1 MYEFCTYFD
10 RNYLYKGLTMCRSVI
25 KHLPDSRLWILC
37 FDDTT
42 YDIMAKLELPNV
54 KLIHY
59 SDFEDDDLL
68 KAKSN
73 RSLVEYYWTCTPA
86 LPLYLLNKFPEMEC
100 ITYLD
105 ADLFFFD
112 NPSVA
117 FQEFGDA
124 SIFLTEHNYSRNP
137 ERNILRNGRF
147 NVQFLIFRNNVT
159 GRGAL
164 EWWQQRCLEWCYI
177 RREDG
182 KLGDQKYLDDWTERF
197 RDVRVSNNKG
207 IGCAPWNIN
216 KYVITNRNDKLYVD
230 EDILLFYHFQNFII
244 LKPGRYRLTHEKLP
258 DVAKHLIY
266 SVYIDEIEVS
276 MNLVKKIN
284 SSFNYIYT
292 NLKKNRVRDL
302 ASSLIIYFR
311 NNNVVRRK
319 LHAT

>member
-1 MYEFCTYFD
+1 
-10 RNYLYKGLTMCRSVI
+10 MCRSLK
-25 KHLPDSRLWILC
+25 KHLPESRLWILC
-37 FDDTT
+37 LDDTT
-42 YDIMAKLELPNV
+42 YDIMENMKLPNV
-54 KLIHY
+54 KLIHQ

-73 RSLVEYYWTCTPA
+73 RSLIEYYWTCTPA
-86 LPLYLLNKFPEMEC
+86 LPLYLLNKLPEMES

-112 NPSVA
+112 NPSTA

-164 EWWQQRCLEWCYI
+164 EWWKQRCIEWCYI

-197 RDVRVSNNKG
+197 PDVCVSINKG
-207 IGCAPWNIN
+207 IGLAPWNIGR
-216 KYVITNRNDKLYVD
+216 YLIEFRNSKLYVD
-230 EDILLFYHFQNFII
+230 DDILIFYHFQDFII
-244 LKPGRYRLTHEKLP
+244 LKPGNYRLTYEKLP
-258 DVAKHLIY
+258 DVAKRFIY
-266 SVYIDEIEVS
+266 SVYIDELEAS
-276 MNLVKKIN
+276 MNIIKNIN
-284 SSFNYIYT
+284 TSYKYEFT
-292 NLKKNRVRDL
+292 NLKINRLRDIVL
-302 ASSLIIYFR
+302 SIIIYLR
-311 NNNVVRRK
+311 NNYVIRK
-319 LHAT
+319 NSYST